1 MPMKNNAPKLTVG
14 PVSGSI
20 LSMML
25 PMALGIL
32 VMIGNG
38 LVDAYFIGQLG
49 YAQLAAV
56 SYAFPVWFVA
66 AGIVMGLG
74 TGTSSVLSRFIGA
87 GDTKSVKQIATHSMI
102 LAVLAGAVV
111 TAIGLLSIESLF
123 SLLGANEETMPFVK
137 SYMTIYYWGSLFLGI
152 PFIGNSILRANGDAK
167 TPSLLVAFSAIVNAV
182 LDPILIFGW
191 FGFPEMGVAGA
202 ALASVISTVA
212 FLLASLWVLI
222 FRDNLLTSIGHSL
235 SSMISSWKQ
244 VLHVGLPAIASNL
257 IAPVS
262 SALVT
267 ALVSTY
273 GQEAVA
279 AYGLAGRIEALVI
292 VLLMALGGATA
303 PYVGQNYGAKKFDRL
318 VDGFKFSARFAL
330 FYSIFC
336 ILLLYF
342 ISSTILGVFTDN
354 EDVIR
359 LAMIQLMI
367 CPWGYGFL
375 GIASICNGSFN
386 AFARPLPAMTISISR
401 TLVIYV
407 PLAYLLA
414 YYFGFQ
420 GIHIAQVLANIF
432 AGCVAIVWYRKVFKE
447 VAV

>member
-111 TAIGLLSIESLF
+111 TAIGLVSIESLF
-123 SLLGANEETMPFVK
+123 GLLGANEETMPFVK

-202 ALASVISTVA
+202 ALASVVSTVA

-303 PYVGQNYGAKKFDRL
+303 PYVGQNYGAKKFNRL

>member
-111 TAIGLLSIESLF
+111 SAIGLLSIEPLF
-123 SLLGANEETMPFVK
+123 GLLGANEETMPFVK

-222 FRDNLLTSIGHSL
+222 FRDNLLTSIGHGL

>member
-123 SLLGANEETMPFVK
+123 GLLGANEETMPFVK

-342 ISSTILGVFTDN
+342 ISSSILGVFTDN

>member
-111 TAIGLLSIESLF
+111 TAIGLVSIESLF
-123 SLLGANEETMPFVK
+123 GLLGANKETMPYVK

-303 PYVGQNYGAKKFDRL
+303 PYVGQNYGAKKFNRL